1 MTTEYEPKLLVGGTL
16 RDIREFSDLCKY
28 RKLTDLPDI
37 LMDEFGM
44 SSMDDNTFFGY
55 EMPLSCTGEEYRE
68 FSGKL
73 TTLAKKFQS
82 ITDVDAIMKAGI
94 FSY

>member
-1 MTTEYEPKLLVGGTL
+1 MVGGTL

-28 RKLTDLPDI
+28 RKLSDLPEMLDS
-37 LMDEFGM
+37 EFGM
-44 SSMDDNTFFGY
+44 VSMDDSTFFGY
-55 EMPLSCTGEEYRE
+55 ELPLQCKGEDYRE

-73 TTLAKKFQS
+73 TTLARKFKEA
-82 ITDVDAIMKAGI
+82 TDVDAVMQAGI